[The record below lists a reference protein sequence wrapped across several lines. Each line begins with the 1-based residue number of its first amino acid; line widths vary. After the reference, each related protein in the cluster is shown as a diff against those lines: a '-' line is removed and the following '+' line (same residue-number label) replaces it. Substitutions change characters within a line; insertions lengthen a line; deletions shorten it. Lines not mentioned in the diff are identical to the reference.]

1 MSENTTSKNEVPADP
16 PAPNGHA
23 SNGVTAHDARDA
35 QPSSATPSVKKRK
48 KKKPAVKAGAASTPQ
63 NTQAAAQAEPSL
75 EADGGEDPASALPA
89 DPPTDPPADA
99 PTAAASAEFAEPSAP
114 QEPPQE
120 PLSTDPS
127 PADTAPSADAA
138 PAETISGPAVDMLRL
153 RMKVWT
159 DPATGKRFLMPSAFM
174 RDVVN
179 GQPVSDVM
187 YAYAMS
193 DEETKLVLLRAHEWN
208 TLPFYYFHED
218 GEAPRASSRPIDV
231 VVSGGRPS

>member
-1 MSENTTSKNEVPADP
+1 MSQNTTADKNQSPADP

-23 SNGVTAHDARDA
+23 SNGVAAHDA
-35 QPSSATPSVKKRK
+35 SAAAPSVKKRK
-48 KKKPAVKAGAASTPQ
+48 KKKPAAKAGAASAPQ
-63 NTQAAAQAEPSL
+63 DAQTDPPPQPSG
-75 EADGGEDPASALPA
+75 ADEPASALPA
-89 DPPTDPPADA
+89 DLPTDVPPELPADAVSAAPVEPPAEQQPLPAEPPADA
-99 PTAAASAEFAEPSAP
+99 FPTESESA
-114 QEPPQE
+114 
-120 PLSTDPS
+120 T
-127 PADTAPSADAA
+127 
-138 PAETISGPAVDMLRL
+138 ETLSGPAVDMLRL